1 MPATYFITRCKE
13 WFVNMKSEDP
23 RLRGVHFTPYS
34 QAKAHKAGAERVTGW
49 KLKMQKN
56 LAWSFSYKIKDLSH
70 NPTFAPYL
78 ITFLLFLPL
87 HGQREQ
93 GRGWKQKSRVS
104 GGYRGW
110 RFSPKGM
117 EFNPSSRLD
126 HNKSILIDLF
136 IAISEQRQPLT

>member
-1 MPATYFITRCKE
+1 MNI
-13 WFVNMKSEDP
+13 KSEEP
-23 RLRGVHFTPYS
+23 RLRGVHFTPYPR
-34 QAKAHKAGAERVTGW
+34 AKAHKAGAEQVTRW
-49 KLKMQKN
+49 KLKTQKD
-56 LAWSFSYKIKDLSH
+56 LAWSFSSKTKDLSH
-70 NPTFAPYL
+70 NPTFAPHL

-87 HGQREQ
+87 HGQQEQ

-117 EFNPSSRLD
+117 EFNPCSRLD
-126 HNKSILIDLF
+126 RNRSILIDLF